1 MLRNESRLEAIHE
14 QLQRS
19 KMISVGG
26 SQYLGAKR
34 TIQAGGGLTLLGTTG
49 GIGFDTH
56 GDRVNA
62 LFEKWT
68 INTTASPPRYDSTPL
83 Q

>member
-1 MLRNESRLEAIHE
+1 MLLRINGGT
-14 QLQRS
+14 

-26 SQYLGAKR
+26 TQYLNAKR
-34 TIQAGGGLTLLGTTG
+34 AIQQGGGLTLSGTTG

-56 GDRVNA
+56 GDRLNA

-68 INTTASPPRYDSTPL
+68 INTAATPPRFDSTPL